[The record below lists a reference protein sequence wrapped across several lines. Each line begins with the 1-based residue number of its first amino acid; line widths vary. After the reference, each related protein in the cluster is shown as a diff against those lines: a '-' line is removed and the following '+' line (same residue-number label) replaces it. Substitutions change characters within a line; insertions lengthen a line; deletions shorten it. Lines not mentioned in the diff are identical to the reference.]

1 MAQTFASRQLRHL
14 RAYEARFTSEQ
25 RELAM
30 AVSRIVTRYSVLP
43 DLTVP
48 NTRERRAA
56 LRRDVWELALRPYY
70 LGTGDDPFVDG
81 RPQSPYARLIYDGIE
96 GATRIAVQQQIALVR
111 RVVRDDVV
119 WRWLTGDRGFVL
131 EYGAYDPYH
140 TWVDPNGYTLSDR
153 VWRAAGDARVKID
166 RLLDY
171 HISQGTSAVKM
182 AELLEGF
189 LTESAASTRT
199 RTPYGRSGS
208 YAARRL
214 ARTEI
219 TAAAGRATV
228 NASIANPFVTGIQ
241 WRLSQSH
248 KCCDVCDDYAKGGEN
263 SDGVYP
269 PERVPTYPPH
279 PHCMCSLLP
288 VTGTN
293 AADLV
298 ADLRANI
305 NAARTGLLARLQGLL
320 NESWLVQAIM
330 NGVIGQV
337 IERILR

>member
-1 MAQTFASRQLRHL
+1 MN
-14 RAYEARFTSEQ
+14 ARFTDEHRS
-25 RELAM
+25 LAT

-48 NTRERRAA
+48 NTRERRVA
-56 LRRDVWELALRPYY
+56 LRRDVWELVLRPYY
-70 LGTGDDPFVDG
+70 LGAGDDPFSDG
-81 RPQSPYARLIYDGIE
+81 RPQSPYARLIYDGVE
-96 GATRIAVQQQIALVR
+96 GATRIAVQQQIALTR
-111 RVVRDDVV
+111 RVVRDDTV
-119 WRWLTGDRGFVL
+119 WRWLTGDRAFVL
-131 EYGAYDPYH
+131 EYSSYDPFH

-153 VWRAAGDARVKID
+153 VWRAAGDVRVRID

-189 LTESAASTRT
+189 LTEGAAGART

-241 WRLSQSH
+241 WRLSASH
-248 KCCDVCDDYAKGGEN
+248 PKFDICDEHARGGAN
-263 SDGVYP
+263 GDGVYP
-269 PERVPTYPPH
+269 PENVPTYPPH
-279 PHCMCSLLP
+279 PHCLCSLLP

-293 AADLV
+293 TADLV

-305 NAARTGLLARLQGLL
+305 TTARNNLYTSLQGIL

-330 NGVIGQV
+330 NGVIGKV
-337 IERILR
+337 IERILK